1 MALVAGEAPETRPAA
16 AGPRMDS
23 VVFAEL
29 AITPALAGHQMDLA
43 DIVAPATILDTLAH
57 PMALAGHA
65 AAEWRAMRAISAIV
79 VAILLASPLT
89 ALGADGRGWQGWAFE
104 LRGEGPVGWVGAWTP
119 GACEMQRQQ
128 AIEAKLLDASIG
140 PCNPVTLSDGP
151 AGIPVWA
158 VMRADDGFVA
168 ASSPAICEPED
179 DAPGPGIRPASLVST
194 RCLRAWIL
202 VPA

>member
-1 MALVAGEAPETRPAA
+1 
-16 AGPRMDS
+16 MDS

-65 AAEWRAMRAISAIV
+65 AAEWRAMRAISAIA

-104 LRGEGPVGWVGAWTP
+104 LRGEGPVGWLGAWSP
-119 GACEMQRQQ
+119 GACEVQRRE
-128 AIEAKLLDASIG
+128 AIEAKLDASIG
-140 PCNPVTLSDGP
+140 PCHPVTLSDGP

-168 ASSPAICEPED
+168 TSSPAICEEED
-179 DAPGPGIRPASLVST
+179 TPAGVAPPRPVSLAGDCQ
-194 RCLRAWIL
+194 RLWL
-202 VPA
+202 QVPS